1 MTRPA
6 IEIRQ
11 LAKRYRKVEA
21 LRGLDMDVPEG
32 SICGFLGPNGA
43 GKTTTMK
50 ILMGLVRPS
59 GGYAAVLG
67 HDIRTHGLLARSRIG
82 YLPQDPV
89 FPPNQT
95 VRGVVSYT
103 ARLYPRHPRGRA
115 LRRSVDDL
123 LDRVGMADK
132 ARRHVRGLSGGER
145 QRLGVAQA
153 LIADPDLVMMDEPSA
168 GLDPTGRHDMLDLIA
183 GIGGD
188 ATVFYST
195 HILDDVERVSDMV
208 VMINAGR
215 AIAQGPLDTI
225 LEASAAAYTVRLRGE
240 TAGALARLTAEPWVS
255 AVETS
260 HTDETDRWQ
269 VRVSDEATAAANLV
283 PILLAD
289 DRCDVIEFHLSDRH
303 LEDAYL
309 EIVGADDGN

>member
-1 MTRPA
+1 MTTPA

-11 LAKRYRKVEA
+11 LSKQYGKVDA
-21 LRGLDMDVPEG
+21 LRGLDLEVPEG

-50 ILMGLVRPS
+50 ILMGLIRSS

-67 HDIRTHGLLARSRIG
+67 NDVRNHGLETRSQIG

-95 VRGVVSYT
+95 VRGVVSYV
-103 ARLYPRHPRGRA
+103 AHLYPGHPRGRV
-115 LRRSVDDL
+115 LRQRVDDL

-132 ARRHVRGLSGGER
+132 ARRRVHGLSGGER

-153 LIADPDLVMMDEPSA
+153 LISNPGLVMMDEPSA
-168 GLDPTGRHDMLDLIA
+168 GLDPVGRRDMLDLIA
-183 GIGGD
+183 EIGGD
-188 ATVFYST
+188 TTVFYST
-195 HILDDVERVSDMV
+195 HILDDVERVSDTV

-215 AIAQGPLDTI
+215 VVAQGPLDSI
-225 LEASAAAYTVRLRGE
+225 LEVSNSEYTLHLRGE
-240 TAGALARLTAEPWVS
+240 TTETLARVRAEPWVK
-255 AVETS
+255 AVETQ
-260 HTDETDRWQ
+260 HMGEFEQWR
-269 VRVSDEATAAANLV
+269 VRVSDEATAVNRLV
-283 PILLAD
+283 PTLLAD
-289 DRCDVIEFHLSDRH
+289 DRCDIIEFHLSDRR

-309 EIVGADDGN
+309 EIMGADDGN